1 MEMQFNKT
9 RDRHMIMTWLQGAL
23 ENHHFDFTATITWM
37 IKHGNDYR
45 YEYQRQAFQ
54 RLTIDQRKVVKKW
67 DSCIQAE
74 KAGFNCHH
82 IGQCANHRVGR
93 RTHKGFCWKWV
104 SDTGGNRRVRR

>member
-1 MEMQFNKT
+1 MDSSKGVFAMEMQFNKT

-54 RLTIDQRKVVKKW
+54 RLTSDQRNQIMAKLAQNALGHKKVGAK
-67 DSCIQAE
+67 
-74 KAGFNCHH
+74 
-82 IGQCANHRVGR
+82 
-93 RTHKGFCWKWV
+93 
-104 SDTGGNRRVRR
+104 